1 MIVSKRQSS
10 RQVRFLHRILKYGYQ
25 RGYQNKKRDSPK
37 TRKALVYATSSFLAF
52 IFQGSG

>member
-1 MIVSKRQSS
+1 MIVSKRQS
-10 RQVRFLHRILKYGYQ
+10 RFLHRILKYGYQ
-25 RGYQNKKRDSPK
+25 NKKTGSPK